1 MFPVKFLLKLVRPS
15 IEYASAVW
23 DPFNKNEISQ
33 LDSVQLRVARFVS
46 NNSQDREPRADTV
59 HLKWESLEQR
69 HAKARTVLMYKIIHN
84 LVEIPAEHLLI
95 PSDCRTRGIYTR
107 ADVCRFSFFPRPR
120 TIITWNSIPPQ
131 VRQASTI
138 NQFQAGLRSITLP
151 VQSQM

>member
-1 MFPVKFLLKLVRPS
+1 MFPVKFLLKLERPS

-23 DPFNKNEISQ
+23 DPFNKNQISQ
-33 LDSVQLRVARFVS
+33 LDSVQLRAARFVS

-107 ADVCRFSFFPRPR
+107 ADVCRFSFFPH

-131 VRQASTI
+131 V
-138 NQFQAGLRSITLP
+138 
-151 VQSQM
+151 